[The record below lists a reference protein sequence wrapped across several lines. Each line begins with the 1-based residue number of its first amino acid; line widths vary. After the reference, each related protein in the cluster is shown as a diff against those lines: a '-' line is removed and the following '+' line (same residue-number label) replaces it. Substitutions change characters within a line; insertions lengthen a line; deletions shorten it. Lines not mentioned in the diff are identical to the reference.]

1 MCCYSNGGISD
12 EWGKLFLPLSRL
24 QKETKT
30 PFTSANNALM
40 WAPAPR
46 SPHKP
51 GSVRAAN
58 RHTGLWG
65 RSQRHP
71 LPVGDPHQLPGRAG
85 KRWEGT
91 PPLRPRAGPVAVPP
105 GMPSAG
111 CLLRPEGRRL
121 RQRPLLRGLLSQWRP
136 GGGEEGASII
146 HTQKSWAGGRRG
158 VEGWSRQPH
167 HGLGGV
173 DTRAGAGSLQSQPF
187 LLLRPR
193 SEFGCAPHQ
202 GRSPPALTKAS
213 GLGHVYMMHSS
224 QEHQAPGRLPCS
236 SSRKEGG
243 GPWGQTGDTEELD
256 EAVLLGSHHPG

>member
-91 PPLRPRAGPVAVPP
+91 PPLRPRAGPVATPP

-111 CLLRPEGRRL
+111 CLLRPEGRGL
-121 RQRPLLRGLLSQWRP
+121 RPPPPWASVTAAARRGR
-136 GGGEEGASII
+136 GGGIDNSHTKELGWGEEGGRGLEPAAPP
-146 HTQKSWAGGRRG
+146 WAGR
-158 VEGWSRQPH
+158 SR
-167 HGLGGV
+167 
-173 DTRAGAGSLQSQPF
+173 
-187 LLLRPR
+187 
-193 SEFGCAPHQ
+193 HQ
-202 GRSPPALTKAS
+202 GRRRESAEPALPPPPPAL
-213 GLGHVYMMHSS
+213 
-224 QEHQAPGRLPCS
+224 
-236 SSRKEGG
+236 
-243 GPWGQTGDTEELD
+243 
-256 EAVLLGSHHPG
+256 